1 MHIEEEQSFF
11 FIFSIFLAGCLM
23 IKLPSGWALIAL
35 SLYFFVQKL
44 SR

>member
-1 MHIEEEQSFF
+1 MHIEENQSFF
-11 FIFSIFLAGCLM
+11 FIFSIFFAGCIM
-23 IKLPSGWALIAL
+23 IQLPAGWALIAL

>member
-1 MHIEEEQSFF
+1 
-11 FIFSIFLAGCLM
+11 M